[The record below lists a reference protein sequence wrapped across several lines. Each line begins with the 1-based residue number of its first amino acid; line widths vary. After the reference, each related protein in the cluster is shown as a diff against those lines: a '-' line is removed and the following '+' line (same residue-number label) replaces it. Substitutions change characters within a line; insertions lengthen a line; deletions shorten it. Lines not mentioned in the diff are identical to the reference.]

1 MRPQLSRSV
10 GKQSKPSRAWPKR
23 FHGRR
28 CAGSRVSAM
37 KHVHWIEPGRLAI
50 RPGPG
55 WKPWDLD
62 ELRAAG
68 FQRIV
73 SLDTKSAAVDRAGIE
88 RRGMEHVVVRLDDRP
103 PKSPEIRA
111 AYFTAID
118 QVLATCART

>member
-1 MRPQLSRSV
+1 
-10 GKQSKPSRAWPKR
+10 
-23 FHGRR
+23 
-28 CAGSRVSAM
+28 M
-37 KHVHWIEPGRLAI
+37 KYTHWIEPGRLAI

-118 QVLATCART
+118 QVLATRARTGMATAA